1 MLKQNASLSK
11 VVLLLEAAIQK
22 GKLGKGGYEAWILLG
37 ETHNMDEHKEAE
49 MRVLIEGIHLAE
61 EAGTADAGMLV
72 CYISLQPTPH

>member
-1 MLKQNASLSK
+1 MLKQNASLSE

-37 ETHNMDEHKEAE
+37 ETRNMDEREEAG
-49 MRVLIEGIHLAE
+49 MRALTEGVRLAE
-61 EAGTADAGMLV
+61 EAGTAGAGMLV